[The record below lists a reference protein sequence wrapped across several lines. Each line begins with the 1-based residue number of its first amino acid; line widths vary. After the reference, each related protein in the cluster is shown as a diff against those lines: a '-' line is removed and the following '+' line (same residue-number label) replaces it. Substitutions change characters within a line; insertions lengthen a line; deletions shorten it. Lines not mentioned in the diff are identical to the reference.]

1 MHARQVTEYA
11 ILMVHVYARTHSR
24 LIGRRTLPSSN
35 SELSSSHEPPMSHD
49 AALPYLERAVIPAP
63 CGDDESGPDRG
74 RSVTTVGAHPH
85 NRYKQ
90 TSTYTCLEKRARW

>member
-1 MHARQVTEYA
+1 MCTRGHTAGLLAAELCLAATQ
-11 ILMVHVYARTHSR
+11 SC
-24 LIGRRTLPSSN
+24 LPRMN
-35 SELSSSHEPPMSHD
+35 PLCHTMRPP
-49 AALPYLERAVIPAP
+49 PYLERAVIPAP

-74 RSVTTVGAHPH
+74 RSVTTVGAHPQ